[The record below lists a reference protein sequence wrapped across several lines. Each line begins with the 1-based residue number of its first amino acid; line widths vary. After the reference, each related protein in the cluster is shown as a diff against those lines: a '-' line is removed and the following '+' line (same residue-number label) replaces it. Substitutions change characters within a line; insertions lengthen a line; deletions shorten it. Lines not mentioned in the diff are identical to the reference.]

1 MFTQRLHLIL
11 TTYPPDR
18 MAALIDHVNA
28 LQVEIVNLEF
38 QKEIHLHS
46 MYQEDLLQ
54 VRDEITAREA
64 QIAGLR
70 GRLNQLISAL
80 PETERLALASAT
92 QEVCTKKILY
102 TLLNFGDK
110 AS

>member
-1 MFTQRLHLIL
+1 
-11 TTYPPDR
+11 

-80 PETERLALASAT
+80 PETERLTLASAT
-92 QEVCTKKILY
+92 HNQQTHPLISSLPYE
-102 TLLNFGDK
+102 LLSDIFGRGPV
-110 AS
+110 